1 MTEHYDAVVVG
12 SGFGGS
18 FSALRLAEAGLR
30 VCVLERGKAYAPGSF
45 PRSPH
50 DLARNFWDPSEGLHG
65 FFNVWS
71 FRGLGAV
78 VSSCLGGGSIIYANV
93 LLRKDAATFV
103 REDGEYW
110 PVTREELEPHYER
123 CEELLDG
130 QRYPFEREPWSR
142 TPKTRAM
149 QVAAERMGR
158 EWLLPK
164 LAVSFGDRP
173 QEPVGAAAENRYGVT
188 RLTCALTG
196 ECDIGCNWGSKNTLD
211 LTVLSLAELQH
222 GAEIRTRCEV
232 KTLAPRPGGGYEVG
246 YVDHSEAPEGRP
258 RSGPLEMRRLT
269 CDRLVVAAGAF
280 GSTFLLLKNRRSF
293 PDLSPRLG
301 TRFSGNGDLL
311 TFLVKSKDGRAP
323 RILDAGYG
331 PVITSAIRVP
341 DAAEGGEGRGHYVE
355 DAGYPQFV
363 SFLLEGGQ
371 PSLLRRG
378 VWLARRLARGYLRL
392 DVDSDIGA
400 EISRFLGQSV
410 FSSSSMPL
418 LGMGRDI
425 PDGNMTLTDDGKLDV
440 DWRIG
445 RSNDYFQRVRTTAR
459 DIARALDAD
468 FRDNP
473 LWYLSRVVTV
483 HALGGCPMGRTPEE
497 GVVDEWGQVFG
508 YPGFVVADGSA
519 LPGPVGPNPS
529 LTIAALADRFA
540 ARLASRA

>member
-1 MTEHYDAVVVG
+1 
-12 SGFGGS
+12 
-18 FSALRLAEAGLR
+18 
-30 VCVLERGKAYAPGSF
+30 
-45 PRSPH
+45 
-50 DLARNFWDPSEGLHG
+50 
-65 FFNVWS
+65 
-71 FRGLGAV
+71 
-78 VSSCLGGGSIIYANV
+78 
-93 LLRKDAATFV
+93 
-103 REDGEYW
+103 
-110 PVTREELEPHYER
+110 
-123 CEELLDG
+123 
-130 QRYPFEREPWSR
+130 
-142 TPKTRAM
+142 
-149 QVAAERMGR
+149 
-158 EWLLPK
+158 
-164 LAVSFGDRP
+164 
-173 QEPVGAAAENRYGVT
+173 
-188 RLTCALTG
+188 
-196 ECDIGCNWGSKNTLD
+196 
-211 LTVLSLAELQH
+211 
-222 GAEIRTRCEV
+222 
-232 KTLAPRPGGGYEVG
+232 
-246 YVDHSEAPEGRP
+246 
-258 RSGPLEMRRLT
+258 MRRLT

-483 HALGGCPMGRTPEE
+483 HPLGGCPMGRTPEE